1 MYKRSNGSMRI
12 AQSLFIGFV
21 VLTSGLVPSTA
32 AQDSPVWKR
41 VYTGDGYVIEVNVGS
56 FEFVANGILQGQIRT
71 VHKKEEV
78 LKDGAKSKT
87 RLETVE
93 YNLRQR
99 VYRSVQVVLL
109 DTSGKPVQTQDLTTA
124 VWKRLRPAGIMDR
137 VLLISRVGLPFG
149 QWKVASYRLAEGGDQ
164 NTEGSE
170 ELNKL
175 IGASVSLEGEK
186 AQVDQTVCLIP
197 VYKSEHSSVGELAR
211 KLGSDIKL
219 PEVQSDQVDLIYLK
233 CEGGGWRPPQS
244 LLVKLP
250 EGRMLMLWKGVFLTL
265 KRA

>member
-1 MYKRSNGSMRI
+1 MRI
-12 AQSLFIGFV
+12 TLLIIFV
-21 VLTSGLVPSTA
+21 VLTSGLA
-32 AQDSPVWKR
+32 AKTEAQESPVWKR
-41 VYTGDGYVIEVNVGS
+41 VYTGDGYTIEVNVGS

-71 VHKKEEV
+71 VLNKEEV

-99 VYRSVQVVLL
+99 VHRSVQVVLL
-109 DTSGKPVQTQDLTTA
+109 DTSGKPVQTQDLATA
-124 VWKRLRPAGIMDR
+124 VWKPLRPAGIMDR
-137 VLLISRVGLPFG
+137 VLLTSRVGLPFG
-149 QWKVASYRLAEGGDQ
+149 KWKIASYRLVEGGEQ
-164 NTEGSE
+164 NTERSE

-175 IGASVSLEGEK
+175 IGASVSLEGEI
-186 AQVDQTVCLIP
+186 AQVDQTVCQIP
-197 VYKSEHSSVGELAR
+197 VYKSEHFKVSELAH

-219 PEVQSDQVDLIYLK
+219 PEVQSDQLDLIYVR

-244 LLVKLP
+244 MLVKLP